1 MELKTVDDGHS
12 VTIEFGGRSN
22 LYEFGTGTGKVPV
35 GTNAEATVHNLLN
48 LLTADGAK
56 KEMPVARASYMR
68 KAQTKLRVVYL
79 ERGAGGNGI

>member
-22 LYEFGTGTGKVPV
+22 LCEFGTGTGKVPV
-35 GTNAEATVHNLLN
+35 GINAEATVHNLLN

-56 KEMPVARASYMR
+56 K
-68 KAQTKLRVVYL
+68 
-79 ERGAGGNGI
+79 